1 MRRLVGVVVMLM
13 VLFGWA
19 AAASAEVPM
28 EKLKSSQTAEEW
40 VRQQAEQRREE
51 LGLQNVPRDTR
62 FPSDAGKGT
71 TPLGSP
77 HAEKNA
83 GAAAQ
88 SAQSGGG
95 NFNIKVSPLDL
106 SGVTG
111 KLLYLS
117 NWFLGVASIVL
128 AMIAMYRGLTIAF
141 SGGRERR
148 SEAMDSLLQLV
159 IGGSLVF
166 GSWLVVAVLRAFFLK

>member
-1 MRRLVGVVVMLM
+1 MRRLVGFVVVL
-13 VLFGWA
+13 VVVFGFA
-19 AAASAEVPM
+19 AAAPAEVPM

-40 VRQQAEQRREE
+40 VKQQAEQRREE
-51 LGLQNVPRDTR
+51 LGLQDVSRDTR
-62 FPSDAGKGT
+62 FPGDAGKGT

-77 HAEKNA
+77 YAEKNA
-83 GAAAQ
+83 GADSQA
-88 SAQSGGG
+88 AQSGGG
-95 NFNIKVSPLDL
+95 NFNVKISNLDL

-111 KLLYLS
+111 KLLDLS
-117 NWFLGVASIVL
+117 NWFLGAASILL
-128 AMIAMYRGLTIAF
+128 AVIAMYRGLAIAF

-166 GSWLVVAVLRAFFLK
+166 GSWLVVAVLRNFFLK